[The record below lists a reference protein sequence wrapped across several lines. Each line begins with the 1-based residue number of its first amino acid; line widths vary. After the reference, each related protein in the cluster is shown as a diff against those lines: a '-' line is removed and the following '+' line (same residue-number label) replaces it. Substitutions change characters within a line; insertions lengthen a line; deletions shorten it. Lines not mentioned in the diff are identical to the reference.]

1 MPTEIG
7 PDARNQAPA
16 LLRQVE
22 SELASVKAK
31 IAAITKKIEQL
42 REQSG
47 GGTRVLRKKPTGLL
61 NGPADLNATKRVFGP
76 SLATNHNGKAKEDG
90 EKGTLDA
97 SLNISSLTRQTDD
110 YKTALSHATSY
121 VRTLASMPRTFGPR
135 SPPSTGVSSPL
146 TSSSSGLTLG
156 FDGDVD
162 RARADLIHSLVS
174 VLQRNIRIRYD
185 MDIVE
190 LIKA

>member
-1 MPTEIG
+1 ME
-7 PDARNQAPA
+7 R
-16 LLRQVE
+16 
-22 SELASVKAK
+22 
-31 IAAITKKIEQL
+31 
-42 REQSG
+42 
-47 GGTRVLRKKPTGLL
+47 RVRS
-61 NGPADLNATKRVFGP
+61 N
-76 SLATNHNGKAKEDG
+76 
-90 EKGTLDA
+90 A
-97 SLNISSLTRQTDD
+97 SLNISRLTRQTDD

-135 SPPSTGVSSPL
+135 SPPLTGVSSPL
-146 TSSSSGLTLG
+146 TSTSSVLTLG

-174 VLQRNIRIRYD
+174 VMQRNIRIRYD